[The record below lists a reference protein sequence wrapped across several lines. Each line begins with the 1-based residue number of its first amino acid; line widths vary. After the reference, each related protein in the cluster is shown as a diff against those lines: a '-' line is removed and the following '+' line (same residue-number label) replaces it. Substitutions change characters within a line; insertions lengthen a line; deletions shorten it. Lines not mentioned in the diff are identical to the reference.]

1 MAHQRTIFDVLVL
14 AFFLPAVVQ
23 VVTSDVTC
31 SSDNSQCAVSNNPSD
46 ISDLIQMRVERSQD
60 NDFIADNE
68 ELRGEDFD
76 EDADVSDDDADL
88 SDDDA
93 DLSDDDVEAQASEP
107 KKGPVNTNSCPAG
120 TVAMSEQECKDAAK
134 ALLGTFR
141 KTKSYKNHP
150 KGCMVRGKKVF
161 YNTHATGKKNL
172 KWSPLCAKQ
181 SQGAAQAQ
189 APATTPPPQANCG
202 WSRHAFQK
210 CEGSVAGGS
219 SFWSLADAQKNCSEL
234 GLSTCGAVTC
244 RTTGQIET
252 CTMRKCA
259 SLSHSGHGEVTY
271 TPNVYPGDC
280 GWTTHAFQK
289 CANVKG
295 ETFWGDEAG
304 AKAKCLELGP
314 CKCRAV
320 TCRKTQFTTCTIMP
334 TCAALTRAAHG
345 EKTYK
350 PHC

>member
-60 NDFIADNE
+60 NDFIAENE
-68 ELRGEDFD
+68 ELHGEDFD
-76 EDADVSDDDADL
+76 EDADLSDDDADL

-93 DLSDDDVEAQASEP
+93 DLSDDDVDAQASKP
-107 KKGPVNTNSCPAG
+107 KIGARNTNSCPAG
-120 TVAMSEQECKDAAK
+120 SVAISSAAECKQAAK
-134 ALLGTFR
+134 ALGKRFR
-141 KTKSYKNHP
+141 RTRSWKNRP
-150 KGCMVRGKKVF
+150 KGCMNRGRRVF
-161 YNTHATGKKNL
+161 YNTHATGKKNSRF
-172 KWSPLCAKQ
+172 SPVCAL
-181 SQGAAQAQ
+181 SQATMSQ
-189 APATTPPPQANCG
+189 ATTCG
-202 WSRHAFQK
+202 WTPHKFQK
-210 CEGSVAGGS
+210 CDGSVAGGTL
-219 SFWSLADAQKNCSEL
+219 FWGVAPAQKKCSEV
-234 GLSTCGAVTC
+234 GLSNCTAVTC
-244 RTTGQIET
+244 RPGWITS
-252 CTMRKCA
+252 CSMRKCA
-259 SLSHSGHGEVTY
+259 TLSRSGHAEVTY
-271 TPNVYPGDC
+271 TPNAYPGNC

-289 CANVKG
+289 CANVSG
-295 ETFWGDEAG
+295 EMFWGDEAG

-334 TCAALTRAAHG
+334 TCAALTRAGHG

-350 PHC
+350 PNC